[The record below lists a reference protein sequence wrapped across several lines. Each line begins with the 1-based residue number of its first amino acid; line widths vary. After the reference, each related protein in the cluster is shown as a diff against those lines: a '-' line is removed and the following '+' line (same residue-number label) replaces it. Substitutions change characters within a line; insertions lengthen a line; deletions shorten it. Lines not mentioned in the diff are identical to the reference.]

1 MDIQE
6 LIHKGICLTEST
18 PIQPLPA
25 VAEQTK
31 KDLMTLDAKTSK
43 LLHIVFMGAVKAGKS
58 TLLNA
63 LLGKTVSPVGIS
75 EMTASILHIYYG
87 EKNKA
92 VINKK
97 GDKSIT
103 GSIDEIADL
112 LKKRRRDMAF
122 FKNCQSVE
130 IELDCD
136 LLKYT
141 DFIDTPGLNT
151 ATKYNHELSMNYIQQ
166 ADIIIWML
174 NANYLGESDVQ
185 EDLEKIK
192 YMGKKIICVVS
203 HMDDIPKQKHDK
215 IMQFIKDT
223 YQIYFEKIFS
233 VSGREAMQA
242 ALQHDQDMIEL
253 SGLSTLQAY
262 LKKHFMKDTEK
273 IQTEAL
279 LDALKASVMK
289 DIEYHES
296 ILENRKIAINAYR
309 DLSTELDEQSEVI
322 QRDFRYDF
330 QRWVDYELLQDSSDA
345 LIRKL
350 DNTSFSV
357 FSAPKKEIKK
367 DWQRTFSKKR
377 IEEEVQKYVRRQD
390 YSLMKMW
397 EESLSKMA
405 KRYGR
410 SLSDGSTSLGTTNIK
425 HELSSEESNALD
437 TVWKSTAISAVLG
450 TGASAYAAGL
460 GTYAAHLSMVG
471 AMGSFMLPALAVG
484 ITIGAIKSYYDY
496 ENEKDKIKDQIYVTV
511 TEIRR
516 SVYSAVQKNYEQSL
530 KHSCDDICTII
541 KQSILQ
547 NSMQKKSIEEAIN
560 EKEKLESYV
569 KKLRV
574 YLDETPS
581 YENVTNELRHEIMM
595 IKERLEKKMQT
606 AYQQIEKVTVNGLS
620 EEEVNIRINQV
631 RKELEEEKNHQIKI
645 LSKSHQ
651 EQQQLLI
658 ESTKNQQIQLEN
670 FEKKIR
676 AMNQRLRE
684 KDQKLQE
691 NKQNLHAK
699 DSLLNKQKHELNRL
713 KKDKAELEEYIQDLE
728 KHNSNKCICNNSI
741 HDELMHMM
749 RNAQTEIDIMSPW
762 VSHKIVNDEFIDL
775 VRHMIERK
783 VVLKII
789 YGIENSKY
797 SPSHYDREK
806 RDNRLQESNDVIDR
820 LKRLDKSG
828 KYIQAKYFSSHS
840 KLILQDEKA
849 YLITSCNPL
858 SNAGT
863 NWEEIGEIS
872 INVENLKMY
881 RKKYFD
887 F

>member
-1 MDIQE
+1 MDIQD
-6 LIHKGICLTEST
+6 LIHKGISLTEAT
-18 PIQPLPA
+18 PIQPIPEI
-25 VAEQTK
+25 AEQTK
-31 KDLMTLDAKTSK
+31 QDLLDLDAKTGK

-63 LLGKTVSPVGIS
+63 LLGKIVSPVGIS

-87 EKNKA
+87 EENKA
-92 VINKK
+92 VIYKK
-97 GDKSIT
+97 GEDPIT
-103 GSIDEIADL
+103 GSIEEIADF
-112 LKKRRRDMAF
+112 LKKHRQDVEF

-130 IELDCD
+130 IEMANDF
-136 LLKYT
+136 LKYV
-141 DFIDTPGLNT
+141 DFVDTPGLNT
-151 ATKYNHELSMNYIQQ
+151 ATEYNHELSMNYIQQ
-166 ADIIIWML
+166 ADIIIWIL
-174 NANYLGESDVQ
+174 NSNYLGESDVL
-185 EDLEKIK
+185 EELEKIK
-192 YMGKKIICVVS
+192 YMGKKMICVVS
-203 HMDDIPKQKHDK
+203 HIDDIPKQEYDED
-215 IMQFIKDT
+215 MQYIRDT
-223 YQIYFEKIFS
+223 YQIYFEEIFP
-233 VSGREAMQA
+233 VSGQEAMQA
-242 ALQHDQDMIEL
+242 AIQNKQDMIEQ

-279 LDALKASVMK
+279 LDSLKASVMK

-296 ILENRKIAINAYR
+296 VLEKRKTAINAYR
-309 DLSTELDEQSEVI
+309 DLSAELDEQSEVI
-322 QRDFRYDF
+322 KRDFRYDF
-330 QRWVDYELLQDSSDA
+330 QRWVDYELLQSSYDV
-345 LIRKL
+345 LIRKI

-357 FSAPKKEIKK
+357 FNGPKKEIEK
-367 DWQRTFSKKR
+367 DWNRTFSKKR
-377 IEEEVQKYVRRQD
+377 IEEEIQKYIRRQD
-390 YSLMKMW
+390 YSLMRMW
-397 EESLSKMA
+397 EESLSKIA
-405 KRYGR
+405 KRYGK
-410 SLSDGSTSLGTTNIK
+410 SLSDNSTSLNGTNIK

-437 TVWKSTAISAVLG
+437 TVWKSTAISALLG

-460 GTYAAHLSMVG
+460 GTYAAHLSMAG

-484 ITIGAIKSYYDY
+484 VTIGAIKSYYDY
-496 ENEKDKIKDQIYVTV
+496 ENEKGKIKDQAFATV

-516 SVYSAVQKNYEQSL
+516 SVYSAVQKNYEQSI
-530 KHSCDDICTII
+530 KRSCDDICDII

-547 NSMQKKSIEEAIN
+547 NSMQKKSIEEAID

-581 YENVTNELRHEIMM
+581 YEKVTNELRQEIMM
-595 IKERLEKKMQT
+595 IKERLAKKMQT
-606 AYQQIEKVTVNGLS
+606 AYQQIEEVTVNGLS

-631 RKELEEEKNHQIKI
+631 QKELEEEKNRQIKM

-691 NKQNLHAK
+691 NKQTLHAK
-699 DSLLNKQKHELNRL
+699 DSLLNKQKHELDRL

-728 KHNSNKCICNNSI
+728 KHNTNKFICNNSI

-775 VRHMIERK
+775 VRQMIERK

-797 SPSHYDREK
+797 SSSYHDHEK

-828 KYIQAKYFSSHS
+828 KYIRVKYFSSHS